1 MSNVYPILNKKEKFI
16 VKGGIPLNGTI
27 KISGA
32 KNAASKLIIASLLT
46 DEKVKITNCPIDIS
60 EIKITKKILESL
72 GSKFLKYKDNEVIVQ
87 TKTISDNSFSPS
99 LGLINRIGVLTAG
112 PLLLRTKEAKIP
124 KPGGDQIG
132 SRPINFHLDAFIKM
146 GVKVKEYKSF
156 YHLRA
161 NKIIGTDIT
170 LPFPSVGATENII
183 LTASLSLG
191 KTTIHN
197 AAIEPEIKDLIM
209 LLQKMGAI
217 IDIKTNRKIVIT
229 GVEKL
234 SGAVHRVI
242 PDRLE
247 AASFA
252 CAAIASKGDVTIL
265 DARQSDMISFLNTV
279 RLVGAEYE
287 ILENGIRFYYKQ
299 QLKPINIETEVH
311 PGFMTDWQP
320 PLTILLTQAKG
331 ISTIHE
337 TVYENRFGYVKELN
351 KMGAS
356 IELSDKCLGLPCRFN
371 GTNYFHSAIINGIT
385 PLKSANICVPDI
397 RAGFSY
403 LVAAIIANGS
413 SLISGIHFID
423 RGYEN
428 IDSKLKKLGAFI
440 KRVS

>member
-1 MSNVYPILNKKEKFI
+1 MPIIDKSAKFL
-16 VKGGIPLNGTI
+16 VKGGKPLHGSL

-46 DEKVKITNCPIDIS
+46 DEPVNITNCPISIS
-60 EIKITKKILESL
+60 EILVTRKIIESL
-72 GSKFLKYKDNEVIVQ
+72 GAHFRKFSDNELIVQ
-87 TKTISDNSFSPS
+87 TKKIHETSFSSS

-112 PLLLRTKEAKIP
+112 PLLLRVGEAKIP

-132 SRPINFHLDAFIKM
+132 ARPINFHLDALIKL
-146 GVKVKEYKSF
+146 GATIKEHKDHF
-156 YHLRA
+156 LLNA
-161 NKIIGTDIT
+161 KKLVGTDIT

-183 LTASLSLG
+183 ITASLALG
-191 KTTIHN
+191 KTTIYN
-197 AAIEPEIKDLIM
+197 AAIEPEIMDLIM

-217 IDIKTNRKIVIT
+217 IDIKTNRTIVIT
-229 GVEKL
+229 GVDKL
-234 SGAVHRVI
+234 FGAEHRVI

-252 CAAIASKGDVTIL
+252 CAAIASKGEVLIY
-265 DARQSDMISFLNTV
+265 DAQHKDMITFLNTI
-279 RLVGAEYE
+279 RLIGAGYE
-287 ILENGIRFYYKQ
+287 VLKNGIRFYYKGD
-299 QLKPINIETEVH
+299 LKPINIETDVH

-320 PLTILLTQAKG
+320 PMTILLTQSKG

-351 KMGAS
+351 KMGAN
-356 IELSDKCLGLPCRFN
+356 IELTNDCLGPPCRFN
-371 GTNYFHSAIINGIT
+371 GTNYYHSAVIKGKT
-385 PLKSANICVPDI
+385 PLRSAEIIVPDI

-403 LVAAIIANGS
+403 LVAAILAKGET
-413 SLISGIHFID
+413 LVHGIHYID

-428 IDSKLKKLGAFI
+428 IDSKLRKLGVNI

>member
-1 MSNVYPILNKKEKFI
+1 MNTEIVDKNAKFL
-16 VKGGIPLNGTI
+16 VKGGKPLHGTI

-46 DEKVKITNCPIDIS
+46 DEPVRLANVPVSIS
-60 EIKITKKILESL
+60 EIKIARKIIEALGAKFAKFTNDEVVIQTKKI
-72 GSKFLKYKDNEVIVQ
+72 
-87 TKTISDNSFSPS
+87 SDISFSAS

-112 PLLLRTKEAKIP
+112 PLLLRSGEARIP

-132 SRPINFHLDAFIKM
+132 ARPINFHLDAFIKL
-146 GVKVKEYKSF
+146 GATVKENKDF
-156 YHLRA
+156 YLLKA
-161 NKIIGTDIT
+161 KKLVGTDIT

-183 LTASLSLG
+183 ITASLALG

-197 AAIEPEIKDLIM
+197 AAIEPEIMDLIM

-217 IDIKTNRKIVIT
+217 IDVRTNRKIVIT

-234 SGAVHRVI
+234 HGAKHRVI

-252 CAAIASKGDVTIL
+252 CAAIASKGDIKIL
-265 DARQSDMISFLNTV
+265 DARHNDMITFLNTI
-279 RLVGAEYE
+279 RLIGAEYE
-287 ILENGIRFYYKQ
+287 VQDDGIRFYHKGD
-299 QLKPINIETEVH
+299 LKPINIETEVH

-320 PLTILLTQAKG
+320 PMTILLTQANG
-331 ISTIHE
+331 ISTLHE

-351 KMGAS
+351 KMGAK
-356 IELSDKCLGLPCRFN
+356 IELTNDCLGLPCRFS
-371 GTNYFHSAIINGIT
+371 GTNYYHSAVIKGKT
-385 PLKSANICVPDI
+385 PLHNAEINVPDI

-403 LVAAIIANGS
+403 LVAAMLAKGE
-413 SLISGIHFID
+413 SLVHGIHYID

-428 IDSKLKKLGAFI
+428 IDIKLRKIGVNI
-440 KRVS
+440 KRV